1 MKYSVETA
9 GKIAYYTGIE
19 QFRNTTRRMPMN
31 NRYTWPLKKIVE
43 EMKLQ
48 PLNLSSDYETA
59 VITTSDVNR
68 PAMQL
73 TGFYDYFDARR
84 MQIIGRVETTYL
96 ETLSLEAREEAFDK
110 FMEYPIAGLVICH
123 ECAPFEECIE
133 AAKKYDRNVFIT
145 EQDTSEFMARLIAL
159 LHRHLAPR
167 ITRHGVLVEV
177 YGEGVLITGESGMG
191 KSETALE
198 LVKRGHRLI
207 ADDAVEIKIVDR
219 DTLVG
224 SAPELIRYY
233 MELRGIGIINVRH
246 IYGVG
251 AVKPETS
258 IDLVVHLEPWDDKKA
273 YDRLGLTDEMT
284 DILGVTLPQIT
295 IPVMPGRN
303 LAVIMELAAMNNR
316 QKKMGFNAAETL
328 AGEIDNHVDSAL

>member
-1 MKYSVETA
+1 MGKYTVS
-9 GKIAYYTGIE
+9 
-19 QFRNTTRRMPMN
+19 
-31 NRYTWPLKKIVE
+31 LKKIAE
-43 EMKLQ
+43 EMKLS

-59 VITTSDVNR
+59 VITTADINR

-73 TGFYDYFDARR
+73 TGFYDYFDPARI
-84 MQIIGRVETTYL
+84 QIIGRVETTYL
-96 ETLSLEAREEAFDK
+96 ETLTLEQREKAFED
-110 FMEYPIAGLVICH
+110 FMAYNIAALVICH
-123 ECAPFEECIE
+123 ECAPFEECLE

-145 EQDTSEFMARLIAL
+145 EQDTSEFSARLIDR

-207 ADDAVEIKIVDR
+207 ADDAVEIKIIGR
-219 DTLVG
+219 DSLVG
-224 SAPELIRYY
+224 SAPEMIRYY
-233 MELRGIGIINVRH
+233 MELRGIGVINVRH

-251 AVKPETS
+251 AVKPESS
-258 IDLVVHLEPWDDKKA
+258 IDVVVHLEPWDDKKA
-273 YDRLGLTDEMT
+273 YDRLGIINETEN
-284 DILGVTLPQIT
+284 ILGVDLPRVT

-328 AGEIDNHVDSAL
+328 TAEHDLAVDMGLI